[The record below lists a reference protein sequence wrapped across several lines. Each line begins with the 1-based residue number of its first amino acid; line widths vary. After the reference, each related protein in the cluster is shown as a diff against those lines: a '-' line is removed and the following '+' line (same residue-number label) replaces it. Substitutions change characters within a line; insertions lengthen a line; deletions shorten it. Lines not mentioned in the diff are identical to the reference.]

1 MKTIRDAIL
10 ENTGASEESTE
21 EKPKAKKARKVVKED
36 KPKEK
41 EEGVVDINSIKSK
54 IGDFLSDLELSEKKA
69 WAKRF
74 KEDLGTMNFNESDDV
89 KALQNILADMEVG

>member
-1 MKTIRDAIL
+1 MK
-10 ENTGASEESTE
+10 NQQ
-21 EKPKAKKARKVVKED
+21 KKNQKQKKAHKTVKAD

-41 EEGVVDINSIKSK
+41 EEDVVDIDSIKSK
-54 IGDFLSDLELSEKKA
+54 IGDFLSDLELSEKKV

-89 KALQNILADMEVG
+89 KSLLSILSDMSEG